1 MVKIIAIIGII
12 LFIVMFSIVLVDIYV
27 NMGTWLSRIK
37 IGRWDD
43 EKIWKEHVLTI
54 AKKWFV
60 HIPTVK
66 KTDQTRYLLLD
77 MIRGNYKN
85 KTIQSWQIGGLYL
98 GIGKNAN
105 EEELQS
111 MQSAFIEQNSGKW
124 IVSPK
129 EVDEALLAYA
139 ILKYSPNKDKIKPAM
154 DEMFQLIKEK
164 VQNNDQCVCYRNG
177 ISDVRFVDT
186 IGFICPF
193 LALYGNFYQEQEAF
207 SIVECQIRN
216 YQERGLLEKAFLPVH
231 AYDSKSGLPMGI
243 YGWGRG
249 AGWWML
255 GLIDSYKEWQ
265 VDWLEEILRQT
276 AESIACFENETGGF
290 SSNLVL
296 KNNVD
301 SSITAIAGYFY
312 QEYYKISDEKKYQDI
327 SQRCVN
333 ALMKNTRRTGEID
346 FSQGD
351 TKGIGIYSQTY
362 DRMPFT
368 QGITLQIGE

>member
-1 MVKIIAIIGII
+1 MEKIIAIIGIT
-12 LFIVMFSIVLVDIYV
+12 LFIVLFGIVFVDIYV
-27 NMGTWLSRIK
+27 NMRTWLSRIK
-37 IGRWDD
+37 IGRWDN
-43 EKIWKEHVLTI
+43 EKIWKAQVLKV
-54 AKKWFV
+54 AKKWFD
-60 HIPTVK
+60 HMPTVK

-77 MIRGNYKN
+77 MIKGNYKN

-98 GIGKNAN
+98 GIGKNAS

-111 MQSAFIEQNSGKW
+111 MQSVFIRENSGGW
-124 IVSPK
+124 IISPK

-139 ILKYSPNKDKIKPAM
+139 ILKYSRNRDQIKPAM
-154 DEMFQLIKEK
+154 EEMFRLIKGK
-164 VQNNDQCVCYRNG
+164 VQNNDQCVCYRNS
-177 ISDVRFVDT
+177 ISNVRFVDT
-186 IGFICPF
+186 VGFICPF
-193 LALYGNFYQEQEAF
+193 LALYGNYYKEEEALD
-207 SIVECQIRN
+207 IVQCQIRN
-216 YQERGLLEKAFLPVH
+216 YREKGLLEKSLLPVH

-255 GLIDSYKEWQ
+255 GLIDTYKEWK
-265 VDWLEEILRQT
+265 VGWLEEIVEQT
-276 AESIACFENETGGF
+276 AKALAYFENETGGF

-312 QEYYKISDEKKYQDI
+312 YEYYKINSEEKYVDI
-327 SQRCVN
+327 CKACVN

-368 QGITLQIGE
+368 QGIVLRIGE